1 MRQVK
6 AMPLMKL
13 VKLII
18 FIFKFIEWDQ
28 TLVSYLIRLIEAL
41 FSFHLIRQVF
51 APTNKCNLQ
60 MHYFSLPKNQFI
72 LHN

>member
-18 FIFKFIEWDQ
+18 FIFKFIGWDQ
-28 TLVSYLIRLIEAL
+28 TLVSYLIRLIEAP

-51 APTNKCNLQ
+51 TPTNKYSLQ